1 MSKRSIILFS
11 ALIGLVALV
20 GGLLGS
26 AQRSA
31 DYEATASVLIVP
43 TTTDAGLSISAVDT
57 LSRGPVSSTFAEA
70 FSSSEVRDAAFAKAG
85 IDPAE
90 ARQVAVTSSVVTDT
104 SGVQI
109 SATSDNPVLAE
120 RAANAVAQY
129 KPDLGGY
136 TVAFNPRQIGTAD
149 GTAARSGPSSSTLVI
164 VAIVI
169 AGILALA
176 TAAVLGRVFPPP
188 QSQSG
193 DGSDI
198 VIPTRTRE
206 QPTVTRR
213 P

>member
-1 MSKRSIILFS
+1 LSKRSIILFS

-20 GGLLGS
+20 GGLLGI

-57 LSRGPVSSTFAEA
+57 LSRGPVSSTFSEA
-70 FSSSEVRDAAFAKAG
+70 FASSEVIDAAYAKAG
-85 IDPAE
+85 IDAAE
-90 ARQVAVTSSVVTDT
+90 ASQVNVTSSVVTDT
-104 SGVQI
+104 SGLLI
-109 SATSDNPVLAE
+109 SATSDSPVLAE
-120 RAANAVAQY
+120 RAANAVAQS

-136 TVAFNPRQIGTAD
+136 TVAFATRQIGTAD

-188 QSQSG
+188 PAQSG

>member
-20 GGLLGS
+20 GGLLGI

-188 QSQSG
+188 PNQGG

-198 VIPTRTRE
+198 GIPTRTRE

-213 P
+213 S

>member
-20 GGLLGS
+20 GGLLGI

-31 DYEATASVLIVP
+31 DYEATSSVLIVP

-188 QSQSG
+188 PGQSG